1 MSKIIIIG
9 GVAAG
14 MSAAS
19 KAIRLEPDADITVYE
34 KGNFLSYGACGLP
47 YYVSNV
53 NDDYT
58 KMIARTPEQ
67 FQSMGIKVRLK
78 HEVMKVY
85 PEDKSVVIRDLVNG
99 NMFVDNYDKLMIA
112 TGASPVVP
120 PFPGVNLKNVYTLK
134 TLNDGMI
141 LKEALQNENIKNVLI
156 VGAGYIGMELAESMV
171 ELHKNVR
178 VVELGSGVLGNFDTE
193 ISSIVE
199 KELLKHGVMLN
210 LNESVQEIIGSD
222 EVKAVKTNKGQYDTD
237 LVIICIGVRPNT
249 AFLKNIPLAM
259 EKNGAIIIDRETR
272 TSIPDIY
279 SAGDCAVVYNKVLE
293 ENSYIPLG
301 TTANKL
307 GRISGENMIGKHI
320 KFKGTLGSAVAKVL
334 DMEVARTGISEKEAK
349 RFALDYGTVFVKASS
364 HAAYYPDP
372 TPIFIKLIY
381 EKDTKKI
388 LGAQMAGQKGVALRI
403 DVFAA
408 AIYNEMT
415 APELGMLDLC
425 YAPPFAGVWDAINIA
440 ANAVK

>member
-178 VVELGSGVLGNFDTE
+178 VVELGSAVLGNFDTE

-237 LVIICIGVRPNT
+237 LVIICIGVKPNT
-249 AFLKNIPLAM
+249 AFLKNIPLDM

-307 GRISGENMIGKHI
+307 GRISGENMMGKHI

-372 TPIFIKLIY
+372 TPVFIKLIY

>member
-19 KAIRLEPDADITVYE
+19 KAIRLDPKTEIMVYE

-58 KMIARTPEQ
+58 KMIARTPAQ
-67 FQSMGIKVRLK
+67 FEEMGIKVKLR
-78 HEVMKVY
+78 HEVVKIY
-85 PEDKSVVIRDLVNG
+85 PEDKSVVVRDLENG
-99 NMFVDNYDKLMIA
+99 NMFVDKYDKLMIS
-112 TGASPVVP
+112 TGAAPIVP

-134 TLNDGMI
+134 TLEDGMV
-141 LKEALQNENIKNVLI
+141 LKEALSKDSIKNVVI

-171 ELHKNVR
+171 ELKKSVR
-178 VVELGSGVLGNFDTE
+178 VIELGSQVLGNFDTE

-199 KELLKHGVMLN
+199 KELIKQGVNLS
-210 LNESVQEIIGSD
+210 LNESVQELLGYE
-222 EVKAVKTNKGQYDTD
+222 EVKAVKTDKGQYEAD
-237 LVIICIGVRPNT
+237 LVVLCIGVRPNT
-249 AFLKNIPLAM
+249 GFLKSLPLQM
-259 EKNGAIIIDRETR
+259 ERNGAIIIDREMR

-279 SAGDCAVVYNKVLE
+279 SAGDCAVVYHKVLE
-293 ENSYIPLG
+293 ENAYIPLG

-307 GRISGENMIGKHI
+307 GRIAGENMLGKHI

-334 DMEVARTGISEKEAK
+334 DLEVARTGISEKEAIK
-349 RFALDYGTVFVKASS
+349 FALDYNTVFVKASS
-364 HAAYYPDP
+364 HASYYPNP

-381 EKDTKKI
+381 EKQSKKL
-388 LGAQMAGQKGVALRI
+388 LGAQMVGEKGVALRI
-403 DVFAA
+403 DVFAT
-408 AIYNEMT
+408 AIHNEMT
-415 APELGMLDLC
+415 TAELGMIDLC
-425 YAPPFAGVWDAINIA
+425 YAPPFAGVWDAIHIA
-440 ANAVK
+440 ANAAK